1 VAPWIAAGLLAA
13 CLVLALLPRHTIQGR
28 GLALLR
34 CFFPSWRFFEE
45 IAPGPTLYVSTSS
58 ADAPIQ
64 SWREAWAPSPRTAA
78 ALLVN
83 ARGNLELA
91 FQSLIDELWSEL
103 EDAPAAPE
111 ELIAYQLV
119 RLLIEVECL
128 NSAERAPGRRY
139 RFKLIDAESGE
150 TGREPFVSREH
161 EFGRQRAT
169 SSEPEVVPA

>member
-13 CLVLALLPRHTIQGR
+13 CLVLALLPRRTVQSR

-45 IAPGPTLYVSTSS
+45 IAPGPTLYVSTSPTDS
-58 ADAPIQ
+58 PIQ
-64 SWREAWAPSPRTAA
+64 SWREAWSPAPRTAS

-103 EDAPAAPE
+103 ADAPASPE
-111 ELIAYQLV
+111 DLIAYRLV
-119 RLLIEVECL
+119 RQLIEVECL
-128 NSAERAPGRRY
+128 NPAERAPGQRY
-139 RFKLIDAESGE
+139 RFKLIDAEGGE
-150 TGREPFVSREH
+150 TGRESFVSREH
-161 EFGRQRAT
+161 ELGLERAT
-169 SSEPEVVPA
+169 TSEPEVVPA